1 MRMSGL
7 LLLTVL
13 MVARPA
19 HAQQREG
26 LSLFVLGGGVR
37 TFQKLNDAGTA
48 FLGGGPFLG
57 AGVDWAPE
65 NVPGLAVLGELA
77 WTRHGLGGSQP
88 TTGTQVDLILA
99 GVDLGW
105 IYVNTEKVSATFF
118 GGGGGLFLHEG
129 ASGTTRLEPFSRLGL
144 DAHYQISSRVGLLV
158 QLTGMMYTISGFPST
173 SALAGYDH
181 RQGDAWFGA
190 GVTVR
195 F

>member
-1 MRMSGL
+1 MRMGGL
-7 LLLTVL
+7 FCLTVL

-26 LSLFVLGGGVR
+26 LSLFALGGGVR
-37 TFQKLNDAGTA
+37 TFQKLNDDGTA
-48 FLGGGPFLG
+48 FLGGGPFFG

-88 TTGTQVDLILA
+88 TMATQVDLILA

-144 DAHYQISSRVGLLV
+144 DAHYQISPRVGLLV
-158 QLTGMMYTISGFPST
+158 QLTGMIYTISGFPST

-181 RQGDAWFGA
+181 RQGDGWLGA

>member
-1 MRMSGL
+1 MRMGGL
-7 LLLTVL
+7 FFLTVL
-13 MVARPA
+13 MVPRPA

-48 FLGGGPFLG
+48 FLGGGPFFG

-65 NVPGLAVLGELA
+65 SVPGLAVLGELA

-88 TTGTQVDLILA
+88 PTGTQLDLISA

-118 GGGGGLFLHEG
+118 GGGGALFLHEG

-144 DAHYQISSRVGLLV
+144 DGHYQISSRVGLLV

-173 SALAGYDH
+173 SVLAEYDH
-181 RQGDAWFGA
+181 RQGDAWLGA